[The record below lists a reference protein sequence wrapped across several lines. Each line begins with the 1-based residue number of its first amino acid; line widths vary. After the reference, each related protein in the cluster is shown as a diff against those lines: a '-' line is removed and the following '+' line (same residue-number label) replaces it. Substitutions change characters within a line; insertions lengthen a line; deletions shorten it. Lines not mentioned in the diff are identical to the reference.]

1 MKDDVRRHLDGDL
14 PLSDLA
20 EESRKEAESWK
31 RLTAAFKVE
40 LPTSSMPSW
49 LEDRVMHEI
58 ESLPEPGLA
67 RKWIAWAARP
77 RPVRVSPL
85 SLGLAAAAVATL
97 FFFRG
102 ALLDLP
108 GPITQPGSP
117 ETVAAGSTGAP
128 VQVYVQFSLDAPGA
142 SSVAVTGD
150 FDDWKGTHGLVDPD
164 GDGVWTGRVPVRP
177 GVHAYMFLVDGSTWL
192 TDPRAERYTDD
203 GFGNRNAV
211 LAVAVPAT

>member
-1 MKDDVRRHLDGDL
+1 MKDDVRRHLDEDL
-14 PLSDLA
+14 PLGELS
-20 EESRKEAESWK
+20 EESRREAESWN
-31 RLTAAFKVE
+31 RLTAAFRVE
-40 LPTSSMPSW
+40 IPASSMPSW

-67 RKWIAWAARP
+67 RRWIAWAARP

-85 SLGLAAAAVATL
+85 SLGLAAAAVATVVL
-97 FFFRG
+97 LRG
-102 ALLDLP
+102 ALLDSTGPSAQP
-108 GPITQPGSP
+108 GPP
-117 ETVAAGSTGAP
+117 EMVAAGPSGAS
-128 VQVYVQFSLDAPGA
+128 VQVYVQFSLEAPGA
-142 SSVAVTGD
+142 SSVAVAGD